1 MKIIKTLGKVVLGF
15 VAVLVVLFGLGYVL
29 TIGEYTVPET
39 VAQDPSLP
47 HITIDGYTYHAETF
61 GDPANPVVITLHGG
75 PGSDY
80 RSNLSLQ
87 ALADE
92 YYVVFFDQR
101 GSGLSPRVDPEE
113 LTLKSAIADLDSVV
127 DYYGHGEKVNL
138 VGHSWGAMLASA
150 YLGQYPEKV
159 DHVVLAEPGFLNSEF
174 AEKWAEGTQIHFSPG
189 LLYYFLKTKF
199 ESLHVDGPD
208 EDASDDYFVHKWNLY
223 QGNDHPQASYYCEG
237 VKPNENVSWRSGAA
251 AGDAIYQEAVD
262 ADGNF
267 DINLAEG
274 VEQFENTVL
283 FMTGECQQLIGAE
296 FQSQQMTL
304 FPSAE
309 LAVIPNSGH
318 EMFFENPEASVAA
331 VRAYL
336 NAPAR

>member
-1 MKIIKTLGKVVLGF
+1 MKLIKIIGKIILGIIVVL
-15 VAVLVVLFGLGYVL
+15 VALFGIGYVI

-39 VAQDPSLP
+39 VVQDPSLP

-75 PGSDY
+75 PGGDY
-80 RSNLSLQ
+80 RSNLALQ

-101 GSGLSPRVDPEE
+101 GSGLSPRVDPKEI
-113 LTLKSAIADLDSVV
+113 TLESAISDVDSIVE
-127 DYYGHGEKVNL
+127 YFGHGEKVNI

-150 YLGQYPEKV
+150 YIGQYPEKV
-159 DHVVLAEPGFLNSEF
+159 DHAVLAEPGFLTSEF
-174 AEKWAEGTQIHFSPG
+174 AEEWAEGTKIRFSPE

-199 ESLHVDGPD
+199 ESLHINGPD
-208 EDASDDYFVHKWNLY
+208 EYAADDYFGRQLNLY

-237 VKPNENVSWRSGAA
+237 VKPNENETWRNGTAVGAA
-251 AGDAIYQEAVD
+251 MFQQAVD
-262 ADGNF
+262 AEGNF
-267 DINLAEG
+267 DINLVEG
-274 VEQFENTVL
+274 VEHFENKVL

-296 FQSQQMTL
+296 FQSRQMML
-304 FPSAE
+304 FPNAD
-309 LAVIPNSGH
+309 LAVIPNAGH
-318 EMFFENPEASVAA
+318 EMFFENPEASVAV